1 MSKPYDIFTIEQYLA
16 GKLDAK
22 DMYRLERDAL
32 KDPMLQDAIDG
43 FETSN
48 TIPHKRLSLLQ
59 QRLHT
64 RVAQQHETRNHFYF
78 GRQRLAIASIG
89 GVLFIVA
96 CILFWMINF
105 PLKTANQQPSTKEVS
120 VNLQP
125 AVIATIESGNLEP
138 EIGWEDY
145 NHYLRMNNLGNFS
158 GERVEVSFSV
168 ISHRPS
174 SIKIISSD
182 NEKAGQEV
190 LRLIQQGPK
199 WKGTSGVIAMQF

>member
-1 MSKPYDIFTIEQYLA
+1 MSKHCDIITIEQYLA
-16 GKLDAK
+16 GKLNAR

-43 FETSN
+43 FEISN
-48 TIPHKRLSLLQ
+48 TIPHKQVSLLQ

-64 RVAQQHETRNHFYF
+64 RIAQQHETRNHFYF

-105 PLKTANQQPSTKEVS
+105 PLKKTNQQSSANEVS

-125 AVIATIESGNLEP
+125 TISTTIKNGDLAP

-145 NHYLRMNNLGNFS
+145 NHYLRINSQGNIS
-158 GERVEVSFSV
+158 GERIEVSFKV
-168 ISHRPS
+168 LNHRPS
-174 SIKIISSD
+174 SIKIISSK
-182 NEKAGQEV
+182 NEKVSQEV
-190 LRLIQQGPK
+190 LRLIQHGPT
-199 WKGTSGVIAMQF
+199 WKGTSGVLVIQF

>member
-1 MSKPYDIFTIEQYLA
+1 MSKHYDIITIEQYLA
-16 GKLDAK
+16 GKLNAR

-32 KDPMLQDAIDG
+32 KNPMLQDAIDG
-43 FETSN
+43 FEISN
-48 TIPHKRLSLLQ
+48 TIPHKQVSLLQ

-64 RVAQQHETRNHFYF
+64 RIAQQHETRNHFYF

-105 PLKTANQQPSTKEVS
+105 PLKKTNQQSSANEVS

-125 AVIATIESGNLEP
+125 TISTTIKNGDLAP

-145 NHYLRMNNLGNFS
+145 NHYLRINSQGNIS
-158 GERVEVSFSV
+158 GERIEVSFKV
-168 ISHRPS
+168 LNHRPS
-174 SIKIISSD
+174 SIKIISSK
-182 NEKAGQEV
+182 NEKVSQEV
-190 LRLIQQGPK
+190 LRLIQHGPT
-199 WKGTSGVIAMQF
+199 WKGTSGVLVIQF